1 MHNAVSILQQL
12 LVAKAT
18 LELAGLGQSVSQL
31 VCLVSKSQ
39 TFQFHHYDVIS
50 AQFRCNIVSKWIRI
64 KT

>member
-1 MHNAVSILQQL
+1 MHEQFSDICGAVNI

-39 TFQFHHYDVIS
+39 TFQFHHYD
-50 AQFRCNIVSKWIRI
+50 IVSA
-64 KT
+64 

>member
-39 TFQFHHYDVIS
+39 TFQFHHYD
-50 AQFRCNIVSKWIRI
+50 IVSA
-64 KT
+64 